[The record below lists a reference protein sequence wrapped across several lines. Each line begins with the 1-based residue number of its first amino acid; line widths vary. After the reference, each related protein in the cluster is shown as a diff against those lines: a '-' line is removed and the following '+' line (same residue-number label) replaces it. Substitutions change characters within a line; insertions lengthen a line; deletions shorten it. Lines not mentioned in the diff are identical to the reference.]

1 MSAFTSP
8 TSGLDHPIIRSC
20 ALVPLFSRV
29 PLAASWAYFWY
40 YAAVG
45 AFIPFAALY
54 YRHLGF
60 DGLQVGLL
68 TALPSLGMA
77 LLGPFVGALAD
88 ARNWHRFMLP
98 VALVFSTL
106 VAIALAQP
114 TTFVAIFPLIGL
126 LAITTVPI
134 PPIMDSYALTAA
146 DGGKRS
152 YGSMRVWGSLG
163 YMAMTLLM
171 GRLLGNDISPLLLY
185 GYATALAIA
194 IAGTLQLPPLTER
207 RAQPLVAGLG
217 EVLHNRPFLLL
228 LLVAYMVTSA
238 SALLGIYMGIHLE
251 DLGASSSLMGLAFS
265 ISALSELPIIAGA
278 GWFLRRIGPARLLAL
293 AMLVYA
299 IRFALVAVL
308 NDPAWVVG
316 TQLLHGLSY
325 GCYLTASVTLAHRI
339 VGRGQAA
346 TAQSL
351 LAAVS
356 FGLGSITGALFGGAF
371 LDSLG
376 TPGIFRTGALVMAVT
391 LAFYLV
397 ANRVI
402 GLDRTA
408 DA

>member
-1 MSAFTSP
+1 M
-8 TSGLDHPIIRSC
+8 
-20 ALVPLFSRV
+20 PLFSRV
-29 PLAASWAYFWY
+29 PLTVSWAYFWY
-40 YAAVG
+40 YGAVG

-98 VALVFSTL
+98 LALILSAV
-106 VAIALAQP
+106 VAITLAQP
-114 TTFVAIFPLIGL
+114 TSFVAIFPLIGL

-134 PPIMDSYALTAA
+134 PPLMDSYALTVA

-163 YMAMTLLM
+163 YMAMTLVI
-171 GRLLGNDISPLLLY
+171 GRLLGNELSPLLLY
-185 GYATALAIA
+185 GYALALTIA
-194 IAGTLQLPPLTER
+194 FAGTLHLPPLAER
-207 RAQPLVAGLG
+207 RAQPLIAGLG
-217 EVLHNRPFLLL
+217 QVLRNRSFLLL

-238 SALLGIYMGIHLE
+238 SALMAIYMGVHLE
-251 DLGASSSLMGLAFS
+251 SLGASSSLMGLAFS
-265 ISALSELPIIAGA
+265 VSALSELPIIAGA
-278 GWFLRRIGPARLLAL
+278 GWFLRRIGPARLLGL

-299 IRFALVAVL
+299 IRFALVAIID
-308 NDPAWVVG
+308 DPAGVVV

-325 GCYLTASVTLAHRI
+325 GAYLTASVTLAHRI

-356 FGLGSITGALFGGAF
+356 FGLGSITGALFGGVF

-376 TPGIFRTGALVMAVT
+376 TSGIFLTGAVVMGVT
-391 LAFYLV
+391 LVLYLI
-397 ANRVI
+397 ANRTI
-402 GLDRTA
+402 GFDRTTEA
-408 DA
+408 

>member
-1 MSAFTSP
+1 MSSTSR
-8 TSGLDHPIIRSC
+8 TQ
-20 ALVPLFSRV
+20 
-29 PLAASWAYFWY
+29 LAVSWAYFWY

-77 LLGPFVGALAD
+77 VLAPFVGALAD
-88 ARNWHRFMLP
+88 SRNWHRFMLP
-98 VALVFSTL
+98 LALLASGGVALAV
-106 VAIALAQP
+106 AQP
-114 TTFVAIFPLIGL
+114 VTFVAIFPLIGL

-134 PPIMDSYALTAA
+134 PPLMDSYALTVAE
-146 DGGKRS
+146 GGRSS

-163 YMAMTLLM
+163 YMVMTLAM
-171 GRLLGNDISPLLLY
+171 GRFLGNELSPVLLY
-185 GYATALAIA
+185 GYATALIIA
-194 IAGTLQLPPLTER
+194 FTGTLRLPPLTER

-217 EVLHNRPFLLL
+217 RVLHDRAFLLL
-228 LLVAYMVTSA
+228 LLVAYLVTSA
-238 SALLGIYMGIHLE
+238 SALLGIYLGVHLE
-251 DLGASSSLMGLAFS
+251 DLGASSSLMGVAFS
-265 ISALSELPIIAGA
+265 ASALSELPFIAGA
-278 GWFLRRIGPARLLAL
+278 GWFLRKIGPGRLLAM

-299 IRFALVAVL
+299 VRFAAVSVL
-308 NDPAWVVG
+308 EDPAWVVA
-316 TQLLHGLSY
+316 TQLLHGMSY

-356 FGLGSITGALFGGAF
+356 FGLGSITGALVGGAF

-376 TPGIFRTGALVMAVT
+376 TPGIFRIGAAVMFAT
-391 LAFYLV
+391 FLLYLA
-397 ANRVI
+397 ANRVVN
-402 GLDRTA
+402 LDRTTET
-408 DA
+408 

>member
-1 MSAFTSP
+1 MP
-8 TSGLDHPIIRSC
+8 
-20 ALVPLFSRV
+20 FSSRI
-29 PLAASWAYFWY
+29 PLAVSWAYFWY

-77 LLGPFVGALAD
+77 LWGPFVGALAD
-88 ARNWHRFMLP
+88 SRNWHRFMLP
-98 VALVFSTL
+98 LALLASGGVALTV
-106 VAIALAQP
+106 AQP
-114 TTFVAIFPLIGL
+114 VTFVAIFPLIGV

-134 PPIMDSYALTAA
+134 PPLMDSYALTEAER
-146 DGGKRS
+146 GKRS
-152 YGSMRVWGSLG
+152 YGSMRVCGSLG
-163 YMAMTLLM
+163 YMVMTLAM
-171 GRLLGNDISPLLLY
+171 GRFLGNELSPVLLY
-185 GYATALAIA
+185 GYAAALVIA
-194 IAGTLQLPPLTER
+194 FAGTLRLPPLTER

-217 EVLHNRPFLLL
+217 QILRDPAFLLL

-238 SALLGIYMGIHLE
+238 SALLGIYLGVHLE
-251 DLGASSSLMGLAFS
+251 DLGASSSLMGIAFS
-265 ISALSELPIIAGA
+265 ASALSELPFIAGA
-278 GWFLRRIGPARLLAL
+278 GWFLRRIGPGRLLAL

-299 IRFALVAVL
+299 ARFTAVSLLQDPTWIVA
-308 NDPAWVVG
+308 

-356 FGLGSITGALFGGAF
+356 FGMGSITGALVGGAF

-376 TPGIFRTGALVMAVT
+376 TPGIFRIGAAVMLGT
-391 LAFYLV
+391 LILYLV
-397 ANRVI
+397 ANRTVH
-402 GLDRTA
+402 LDRTA
-408 DA
+408 EA